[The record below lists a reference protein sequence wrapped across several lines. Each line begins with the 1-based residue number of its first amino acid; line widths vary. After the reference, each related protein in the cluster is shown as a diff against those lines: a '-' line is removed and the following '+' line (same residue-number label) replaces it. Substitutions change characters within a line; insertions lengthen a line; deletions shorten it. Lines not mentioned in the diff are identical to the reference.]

1 MSTFTNDFTTYLC
14 KSKQYSM
21 KVWFRRFLVSSLVL
35 TLLVI
40 LAGAVVRTTGSGMG
54 CPDWPKCFGQYI
66 PPTDISQLPADYKE
80 IFKVEGKTIADFDA
94 FKTWIEYINR
104 LLGALLGLAALAAVV
119 CSFTYWNSNKRLVGL
134 AALNLLLI
142 LLAAWLGAK
151 VVYSNLAVSS
161 ITIHMLVSFAI
172 ITVVAF
178 TILYERAVN
187 LVNPITIK
195 VSTQIR
201 NLFLLVIG
209 LFVFQVLMGTQV
221 REEVDKLVVAT
232 DNTERDRWISL
243 LPGIFFIHRTFS
255 LIWAALLGYLF
266 MQVFRYYR
274 QNTGIFR
281 PLFAAGVFTFL
292 EIVTGAVMSYFAIP
306 PAIQPIHLLF
316 SSLIFGLLVFSFVS
330 IMLRTYTYKES
341 SLTAK

>member
-1 MSTFTNDFTTYLC
+1 MR
-14 KSKQYSM
+14 
-21 KVWFRRFLVSSLVL
+21 VWFRRFLVSSLFL
-35 TLLVI
+35 TFLVI

-66 PPTDISQLPADYKE
+66 PPTDISQLPPDYKE
-80 IFKVEGKTIADFDA
+80 IFKVEGKTIADFEA
-94 FKTWIEYINR
+94 FKTWVEYINR
-104 LLGALLGLAALAAVV
+104 LLGALLGLAALGALV
-119 CSFTYWNSNKRLVGL
+119 CSFTYWNSNKRLVTL
-134 AALNLLLI
+134 AALSLI
-142 LLAAWLGAK
+142 LIMLAAWLGAK

-172 ITVVAF
+172 ITSISF

-187 LVNPITIK
+187 IVNPVTIK
-195 VSTQIR
+195 VSRKIR
-201 NLFLLVIG
+201 NLFWLVIG

-221 REEVDKLVVAT
+221 REEVDTIAKAT
-232 DNTERDRWISL
+232 DNTAREYWIGL

-255 LIWAALLGYLF
+255 LVWAGFFGYLF

-274 QNTGIFR
+274 QNTGIFK
-281 PLFAAGVFTFL
+281 PLFAAGVVTFL
-292 EIVTGAVMSYFAIP
+292 EIISGVIMAYFAIP
-306 PAIQPIHLLF
+306 PAVQPIHLLF

-330 IMLRTYTYKES
+330 MMLRTYTYKAN

>member
-1 MSTFTNDFTTYLC
+1 
-14 KSKQYSM
+14 M
-21 KVWFRRFLVSSLVL
+21 KVWFRRFLVSSLIL
-35 TLLVI
+35 TFLVI

-80 IFKVEGKTIADFDA
+80 IYKVEGKSIADFDA
-94 FKTWIEYINR
+94 FKTWVEYTNR
-104 LLGALLGLAALAAVV
+104 LFGALLGLAALGALV
-119 CSFTYWNSNKRLVGL
+119 CSFTYWKSNKSLVGL
-134 AALNLLLI
+134 AALSLLLI
-142 LLAAWLGAK
+142 MLAAWLGAK

-172 ITVVAF
+172 ITSIAF

-187 LVNPITIK
+187 LVNPVTIK
-195 VSTQIR
+195 VSTKIR
-201 NLFLLVIG
+201 NLFWLVIG
-209 LFVFQVLMGTQV
+209 LFVLQVLMGTQV

-232 DNTERDRWISL
+232 DNTERDRWIGL

-255 LIWAALLGYLF
+255 LIWTALLGYLG

-281 PLFAAGVFTFL
+281 PLLAAGVVTLL
-292 EIVTGAVMSYFAIP
+292 EIFTGVIMSYFAIP
-306 PAIQPIHLLF
+306 PAVQPMHLLF

-330 IMLRTYTYKES
+330 MMLRTYTYKAS